1 MPGRAERAEMFPL
14 SVQVA
19 RGSPGY
25 ILSSGGQSSVEYGWG
40 RMLMQPSTAKQFV
53 IDQLGGYGESVPA
66 LTDDGLGAY
75 DAVVNCALITS
86 TKTHICLRSSF

>member
-1 MPGRAERAEMFPL
+1 MFPL

-53 IDQLGGYGESVPA
+53 IDQLGVYGESVPA

-75 DAVVNCALITS
+75 DAVVNKLI
-86 TKTHICLRSSF
+86 LRQNIAYLRHLHMAKI

>member
-1 MPGRAERAEMFPL
+1 MHGPGRAERAEMFPL

-40 RMLMQPSTAKQFV
+40 RMLMQPSTANNLSSTNLAGTEKF
-53 IDQLGGYGESVPA
+53 
-66 LTDDGLGAY
+66 
-75 DAVVNCALITS
+75 CACS
-86 TKTHICLRSSF
+86 D

>member
-1 MPGRAERAEMFPL
+1 MHVPGRAERAEMFPL

-53 IDQLGGYGESVPA
+53 IDQLGRYGESVPA

-75 DAVVNCALITS
+75 DAVVNVL
-86 TKTHICLRSSF
+86 LR